1 MTDTSN
7 LCQLVSFVKI
17 FDQEEDKAETKYLDC
32 CDLLEHSPD
41 GSPDADA
48 IVACITEKFKELTL
62 EIKNLKAFVSDG
74 ASVMTGVKGGA
85 AAKLRNEFTSTMI
98 NVHCVCH
105 RLALACADTGDDYKF
120 INSLEETLL
129 NLWKFFKNSPKRLK
143 IYIRIALS
151 CKDFDKITKKGQKK
165 MVKRLKK
172 ACRTR
177 WLSLHAGV
185 DAVFEEY
192 DGIVKTLKELQNDK
206 KSGGLATGL
215 LKKIQA
221 PEFIGTLYL
230 LKHMLPSL
238 SALSK
243 AFQKGSLNF
252 SRITPAINRCKA
264 KIREIESKEV
274 IWKELEKDLAGR
286 LKPLNI
292 SMTES
297 QEKRVKSLAGKYV
310 KSMCEN
316 IDARF
321 PANSCEVLNAFSIFD
336 LELLPAQN
344 SPTFIVYGNDGVRTL
359 KKQFFPDE
367 VEEPIQEQW
376 ADFK

>member
-1 MTDTSN
+1 
-7 LCQLVSFVKI
+7 
-17 FDQEEDKAETKYLDC
+17 
-32 CDLLEHSPD
+32 
-41 GSPDADA
+41 
-48 IVACITEKFKELTL
+48 
-62 EIKNLKAFVSDG
+62 
-74 ASVMTGVKGGA
+74 
-85 AAKLRNEFTSTMI
+85 
-98 NVHCVCH
+98 
-105 RLALACADTGDDYKF
+105 
-120 INSLEETLL
+120 
-129 NLWKFFKNSPKRLK
+129 
-143 IYIRIALS
+143 
-151 CKDFDKITKKGQKK
+151 

-192 DGIVKTLKELQNDK
+192 AGIVKTLKELQNDK

-297 QEKRVKSLAGKYV
+297 QERVKSLAGKYV

-376 ADFK
+376 ADFKFEMLEMKKKLSTLRAQLELNGIKLKQTSTEWTLEYVLNSFKDDITFPFMVKFTKLAAIVPITNAWPERGTSAVKRIKSRQRSTMKNDLLNGLLHISLNGPPFGSPEAEIY